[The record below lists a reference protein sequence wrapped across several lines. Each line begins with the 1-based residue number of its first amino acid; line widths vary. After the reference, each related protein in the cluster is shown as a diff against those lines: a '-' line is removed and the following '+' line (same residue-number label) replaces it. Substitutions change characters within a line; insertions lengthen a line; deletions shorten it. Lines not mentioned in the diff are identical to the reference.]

1 MKAEN
6 IQRRLYFTVT
16 KMSTAQHT
24 DQYHEQNTTQYHEK
38 NTTQDQGQ
46 NTNQNNCRNSE
57 PDAPNLSIIIPV
69 FNGEHYIENTVCSVL
84 NSSWHDL
91 ELLLIDDGSTDS
103 SLAICNRLAEADTR
117 IKVYHKANGGIA
129 EARNYGLIHARGN
142 HIGFCDQDD
151 EVHEEMY
158 QKMLERIALDGSQ
171 AAICGCY
178 RQKRSGKCVTFQKYT
193 DDVFEGP
200 QIRQK
205 LLLPML
211 FKGFA
216 AYANDEISIYTS
228 IWNCVISRQLIE
240 DKKMRFNSF
249 VNYEDDLIML
259 LQLLLKAD
267 RISTLSDIFYYWN
280 TNTHSESHHS
290 AVRYIPDLESKQQN
304 LIDYIT
310 GSLTD
315 HEVSPE
321 VIAQYIYVQHCR
333 NALLQLD
340 NMAALNDCKFHRKM
354 KDLRICSCIRY
365 VQSSS
370 YTVKPAKG
378 FIRNTILIPML
389 CKNHVAAAYVLNQLL
404 NALRLCVEKYQI
416 TEKMERM
423 LKNRT
428 A

>member
-1 MKAEN
+1 MTLMAELLL
-6 IQRRLYFTVT
+6 I
-16 KMSTAQHT
+16 
-24 DQYHEQNTTQYHEK
+24 
-38 NTTQDQGQ
+38 
-46 NTNQNNCRNSE
+46 
-57 PDAPNLSIIIPV
+57 LSNRHV
-69 FNGEHYIENTVCSVL
+69 NRKHREHFSENTVRNIL
-84 NSSWHDL
+84 ISSYHNL
-91 ELLLIDDGSTDS
+91 ELLLIDDGSTDN
-103 SLAICNRLAEADTR
+103 SLAICNRLAEADAR
-117 IKVYHKANGGIA
+117 LKVYHKANGGIA
-129 EARNYGLIHARGN
+129 EARNYGLTHASGD
-142 HIGFCDQDD
+142 HISFCDQDD

-158 QKMLERIALDGSQ
+158 QKMLERIAHDGSQ

-228 IWNCVISRQLIE
+228 IWNCIISRQLIE

-267 RISTLSDIFYYWN
+267 RISTLSDILYYWN
-280 TNTHSESHHS
+280 TNIHSESHHS

-304 LIDYIT
+304 LIDYIA

-315 HEVSPE
+315 HKVSPE
-321 VIAQYIYVQHCR
+321 ITAQYIYVQHCR

-340 NMAALNDCKFHRKM
+340 NMAALDNCKSFRKI
-354 KDLRICSCIRY
+354 KELRTCSCIRY
-365 VQSSS
+365 IQSSPN
-370 YTVKPAKG
+370 TVKPAKG

-389 CKNHVAAAYVLNQLL
+389 RRNHVAAAYVLNQLL
-404 NALRLCVEKYQI
+404 NALRLCVEKYRI

-428 A
+428 T